1 MSQTLKEVGSKIQH
15 LILPFR
21 NMLQC
26 CENNAH
32 ILAALTCP
40 TFNSC
45 GNLHRVERGK
55 FQKYQKA

>member
-15 LILPFR
+15 LILPFK

-45 GNLHRVERGK
+45 GNLHIERGK